1 VEVDMQATRVIGA
14 VLAFVVAGCAHYD
27 QQGRA
32 VRTGPAR
39 FDAKSVTAPGISY
52 TLQEDGAWAGLEG
65 DRYERH
71 GDDIRKIG
79 GYSPTPSLIRAWGW
93 VAIDERPG
101 GLSYTPSYPG
111 GAVWI
116 FVTEDGDGIPAELQV
131 PLYIAAQLG
140 LGGHWIDLY
149 TPGSEKAG
157 IPLEADCA
165 TVLFNLQGRQVAGF
179 IAKQGAVCPEP
190 RYPGRDALSRLIAVR
205 NEVWESPERPA
216 P

>member
-1 VEVDMQATRVIGA
+1 M
-14 VLAFVVAGCAHYD
+14 
-27 QQGRA
+27 
-32 VRTGPAR
+32 
-39 FDAKSVTAPGISY
+39 
-52 TLQEDGAWAGLEG
+52 
-65 DRYERH
+65 
-71 GDDIRKIG
+71 
-79 GYSPTPSLIRAWGW
+79 
-93 VAIDERPG
+93 
-101 GLSYTPSYPG
+101 
-111 GAVWI
+111 WI

-179 IAKQGAVCPEP
+179 VAKQGAVCPEP